1 MNEKLNLYFNKD
13 ANLELLKK
21 IKIGI
26 IGFGNQGRAQ
36 ALNIRDRDLNVKVG
50 IRANSKSIENLKDL
64 NLKYDDIGK
73 VVSWADIV
81 VMLVPDKLMSKI
93 YNSDIKENLKDDQT
107 IVFSHGYNIHY
118 KLITPPN
125 NVNVVM
131 VAPSGGGR
139 NVRNEFKKGSG
150 VPSLIAVHQ
159 DYSGNSFEIAKAYSR
174 AIGSTRICS
183 FLSTFKEET
192 ETDLFGEQVLLTGSI
207 PYMISKS
214 LKVLLED
221 GYSPEV
227 AWFVCYYEIKTIV
240 DLFHEKGFDFLYKSI
255 SDTARYGGITRG
267 DYLIDETIETKMK
280 HILAQIKDGS
290 FHHEMLNNS
299 NNKSFDDELSDE
311 NKEKIKKLMDSI
323 FKKTC

>member
-192 ETDLFGEQVLLTGSI
+192 ETDLFGEQVLLTGGI

-290 FHHEMLNNS
+290 FHLEMLNNS